1 MKRWEAL
8 DEFRGFAVVLLIL
21 LSPFVMFSE
30 VPIFLKHAEGNGF
43 MLADLGA
50 PLFLFAVGISN
61 RLSFLSRLNAGGK
74 WQAIRHCLSR
84 SLIFIALGLIGEL
97 FKYKEWRFHWGVLEM
112 IGLSSL
118 IALPFM
124 FLDFKKRLLVGSVL
138 VLFWQLLLSNGYNP
152 VALQYDM
159 GGPLGSLAWSSI
171 LLLASGLA
179 DVRKNA
185 HDVLASMVLIFFF
198 ASILG
203 HRYWPINKQFVTLP
217 YIALSISMC
226 SSFFL
231 LFSVK
236 EDLFKIPLLAY
247 FGRNAL
253 LFYVWSGFTALA
265 VEYIFPP
272 AIGWNYIL
280 AVIFGIFIFDSALAK
295 FLDVRKIYWKI

>member
-30 VPIFLKHAEGNGF
+30 VPAFLRHAPGNGF
-43 MLADLGA
+43 MVADLGA
-50 PLFLFAVGISN
+50 PLFLFAAGISG
-61 RLSFLSRLNAGGK
+61 RLSFLSRLKIEGK

-84 SLIFIALGLIGEL
+84 SLIFISFGLIGEL

-124 FLDFKKRLLVGSVL
+124 FLDFKKRLLIGSVFMI
-138 VLFWQLLLSNGYNP
+138 FWQSLLSNGYDP

-171 LLLASGLA
+171 VLIASGVA
-179 DVRKNA
+179 DDRKKSPY
-185 HDVLASMVLIFFF
+185 VLASLALVFFF
-198 ASILG
+198 ASLFG
-203 HRYWPINKQFVTLP
+203 YRYWPINKQLVTLP
-217 YIALSISMC
+217 YIALSISLC
-226 SSFFL
+226 ASFFL
-231 LFSVK
+231 LFSAK
-236 EDLFKIPLLAY
+236 EDLLKIPLLSY

-265 VEYIFPP
+265 VEYIFPLSL
-272 AIGWNYIL
+272 GWYRIL
-280 AVIFGIFIFDSALAK
+280 AVISGIFLFDSALAK
-295 FLDVRKIYWKI
+295 FLDARKIYWKI